1 MIKLLN
7 NIVSSLVFFLVY
19 IIVYY
24 LFAKDVGV
32 SSIVTTII
40 FFLALTIHDITKCD
54 KENDY

>member
-19 IIVYY
+19 IIIYY
-24 LFAKDVGV
+24 LFVKDVEV
-32 SSIVTTII
+32 SSIVTTIL
-40 FFLALTIHDITKCD
+40 FFLALTIYDITKYY